1 MKTTNICRPSSR
13 RHALRMLIAALA
25 LFAASTSRAQDNRDA
40 SMIRV
45 PLVFSGGH
53 ETDPRDRGRPVVLVA
68 AALGVPSD
76 VFREAFRQ
84 VRPARAG
91 TEPDPRQVRANKAA
105 LMTALEPYGVTNRRL
120 DTVSNYYRY
129 VRSRGELWP
138 TKAAAGYALVENGKI
153 TSFVITSGGSGYSS
167 PPTATVPDVNAVRA
181 KVELSFSKQF
191 EKNGS
196 VAAITLLPAR

>member
-1 MKTTNICRPSSR
+1 MHR
-13 RHALRMLIAALA
+13 RLIQAWQRSLRMLLPAFL
-25 LFAASTSRAQDNRDA
+25 LFLPSTSRAQSNRGA
-40 SMIRV
+40 PMTRV
-45 PLVFSGGH
+45 PVVFSGGH
-53 ETDPRDRGRPVVLVA
+53 DTDPEDRGRPVVLVA

-76 VFREAFRQ
+76 VFREAFRH

-91 TEPDPRQVRANKAA
+91 TQPNPGQVRNNKAA
-105 LMTALEPYGVTNRRL
+105 LMAALGPYGVTNRRL

-153 TSFVITSGGSGYSS
+153 TRFVVTSGGSGYSS
-167 PPTATVPDVNAVRA
+167 PPTVTVPNVKGARA

-196 VAAITLLPAR
+196 VAAVTLLPAR